1 MKRSFIQLEYD
12 LMKDKRIKKIVSAFG
27 MKGLGIYIMLRLLVE
42 HCYGKSM
49 HVNDAISAAKLY
61 CSERVASY
69 IIIDSGAFEMDNDGF
84 IRAATCAPGPARGA
98 GRAGEPLE
106 SSKEDNLSSSSS
118 MASLLPPFN
127 DQRLTQADE
136 EDIRADL
143 MDEKNKHWREVVC
156 MHSRYGQLM
165 MKYWPQA
172 VDYFIGHVVAQ
183 GRLGMLESYQEVR
196 RYFTNFSHLST
207 PSGKSLRDYLA
218 SLEEA
223 EG

>member
-1 MKRSFIQLEYD
+1 MEDR
-12 LMKDKRIKKIVSAFG
+12 RIKNIVNAFG
-27 MKGLGIYIMLRLLVE
+27 MKGLGLYIMLRLLLE
-42 HCYGKSM
+42 HYSGRGM
-49 HVNDAISAAKLY
+49 HVSDAISAARSY
-61 CSERVASY
+61 CSERIASY
-69 IIIDSGAFEMDNDGF
+69 ILIDSGAFERDDWNF
-84 IRAATCAPGPARGA
+84 VRTATCVHTGVHTGVHAGVRG
-98 GRAGEPLE
+98 GVRAGEPLE
-106 SSKEDNLSSSSS
+106 SSKEDKLSSSSSSS
-118 MASLLPPFN
+118 MASLLPPF
-127 DQRLTQADE
+127 DAMRLTQADE

-143 MDEKNKHWREVVC
+143 MDEDNMHWREVVC